1 MLSSTFLNG
10 TAECPVVLFGF
21 SIGSI
26 NNLASFLNAS
36 GILLT
41 VGRYLTFISHTY
53 EQNPHKLYVYLFW
66 DKFLAS
72 FIDLPG
78 SIVCFQLIFY
88 RQNFLFAGWR
98 NECEPNFFIVLNHQ
112 LFSIRFLLKS
122 RT

>member
-26 NNLASFLNAS
+26 NNLASFYNAS

-41 VGRYLTFISHTY
+41 VGRYLTFISHIN
-53 EQNPHKLYVYLFW
+53 EQNPHELYIYLFW

-72 FIDLPG
+72 FFALPV

-88 RQNFLFAGWR
+88 RQNILFAG
-98 NECEPNFFIVLNHQ
+98 
-112 LFSIRFLLKS
+112 
-122 RT
+122 